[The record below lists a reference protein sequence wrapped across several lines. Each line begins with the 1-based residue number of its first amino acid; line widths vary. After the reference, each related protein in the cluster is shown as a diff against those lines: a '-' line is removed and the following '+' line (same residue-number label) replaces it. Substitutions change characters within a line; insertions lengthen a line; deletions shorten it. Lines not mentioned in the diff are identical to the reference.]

1 MLLKE
6 KIANLNVTRV
16 SVLSQDARFLGKVGN
31 NIKRLFDPSSTA
43 TYAMMGGIVILIIIL
58 LKCFVQHISRQCSI
72 NKVTLQVLMAL
83 KNLNHAPHLFPRT

>member
-1 MLLKE
+1 VLLKE

-58 LKCFVQHISRQCSI
+58 FKCPTQHISRQCSI
-72 NKVTLQVLMAL
+72 NKATLQVLMAL
-83 KNLNHAPHLFPRT
+83 KNPN